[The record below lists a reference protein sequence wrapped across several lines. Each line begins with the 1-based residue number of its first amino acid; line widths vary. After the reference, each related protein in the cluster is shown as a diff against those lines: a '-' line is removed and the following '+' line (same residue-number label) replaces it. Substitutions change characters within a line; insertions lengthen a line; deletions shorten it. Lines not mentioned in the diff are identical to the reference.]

1 MDFKRFFKRRKAVE
15 SSALNEEQPV
25 TVAFGPCCFC
35 GSDIGATETDPCS
48 VTVET
53 VAGKWQVWYC
63 HASHRRRYLY
73 GFVGSSLLVT
83 SGHGRLD
90 KIDLRP

>member
-63 HASHRRRYLY
+63 HAECFKTRIAADTYM
-73 GFVGSSLLVT
+73 
-83 SGHGRLD
+83 
-90 KIDLRP
+90 DLSAAHF